1 MLQLVVKD
9 QRQPG
14 EARLTIESKLAL
26 GIGSILG
33 FLMLN
38 ATAIYF
44 AAERVNGLVTAMSRM
59 DEPASMAAQQM
70 ETDLAETGLALKTF
84 LQNPSPEAIESLR
97 NGEKQFRKSQA
108 AYRAAAPTSEAK
120 RLGDHVERAYAQ
132 YLAMGEELIRLS
144 EQHAASLENH
154 LRLERSLHDLL
165 QRRTRFLTGSAD
177 ASAKLA
183 VLDLGLNAHKLGLD
197 LIGFLRSRD
206 PHSEARVHQSA
217 RDFAEILDR
226 YHASGLGPEEE
237 RWAAELRRVFADAV
251 AQMAQLIE
259 QEKRKQSAWTGA
271 IGARLAVDAL
281 LDDELQEHLRF
292 SLAKTKQELLDAGRQ
307 SVFLVLVMLL
317 TAVLASVAAG
327 VATARSIAR
336 PLRHLLS
343 VVEATGRGD
352 LTRQV
357 AVTSND
363 EVGQI
368 ARAFNRLAEDLRRTT
383 VSRAYVEGVVRGMT
397 ESLVVVS
404 TDGAIETVN
413 PAVCAL
419 LGHRETELV
428 GRPFDAVVADWPALA
443 GQAAK
448 ALVHDHETEYRT
460 KDGRRVPVLFSADR
474 LHLGDRDAGF
484 VCVALDMTELN
495 RSREELAA
503 SREHLRELAGHLNTS
518 IEADRARIAR
528 EVHDQLG
535 QAMTGFKF
543 DLHWLGRRLEHLPGG
558 AEAALGERIAAMSRL
573 VDDTIRVVRRIAT
586 ELRPAVLDDLGLGPA
601 LEILAEQFR
610 ARTGIA
616 CEADLRTEAFLTSR
630 QATALYRCA
639 QEALTNVARH
649 AGAGEVRLLLRAEV
663 GSVLLDITDDGRGM
677 ERGWTTAQG
686 SLGLLGMRERARELG
701 GTVAVESA
709 PGKGTTVRISVPLA
723 PEAGE
728 RPRAPDRGPP
738 PTLLDRVGEAVGAA
752 PATAGDYARCGS

>member
-1 MLQLVVKD
+1 M
-9 QRQPG
+9 
-14 EARLTIESKLAL
+14 RLTIESKLAL

-38 ATAIYF
+38 AVAIYF

-59 DEPASMAAQQM
+59 DEPASIAAQQM

-108 AYRAAAPTSEAK
+108 AYRAAAPNPEAR
-120 RLGDHVERAYAQ
+120 RLGDHVERAYGQ
-132 YLAMGEELIRLS
+132 YLVMGEELIRLS

-154 LRLERSLHDLL
+154 LRLERSLYDLL
-165 QRRTRFLTGSAD
+165 QRRISLLTGSPD
-177 ASAKLA
+177 GSAKLA

-206 PHSEARVHQSA
+206 PQLEVRVHQSA
-217 RDFAEILDR
+217 RDFAEVLDR
-226 YHASGLGPEEE
+226 YRVSGLNPEEQQ
-237 RWAAELRRVFADAV
+237 WATELRLVFSDTV
-251 AQMAQLIE
+251 AQMGQLIA

-271 IGARLAVDAL
+271 IAARLAVDAL

-292 SLAKTKQELLDAGRQ
+292 TLAKTKQDLLDAGRQ

-343 VVEATGRGD
+343 AVEATGRGD
-352 LTRQV
+352 LSQHV

-363 EVGQI
+363 EVGRI

-383 VSRAYVEGVVRGMT
+383 VSRAYVEAVIRGMS

-413 PAVCAL
+413 PAACAL
-419 LGHRETELV
+419 LGYRETELV
-428 GRPFDAVVADWPALA
+428 GRPFGAVMADWTALA
-443 GQAAK
+443 GRAAK
-448 ALVHDHETEYRT
+448 APVHDHETEYRT
-460 KDGRRVPVLFSADR
+460 RDGRRLPVLFSADR
-474 LHLGDRDAGF
+474 MQFGGREAGF

-495 RSREELAA
+495 RSRGELAA
-503 SREHLRELAGHLNTS
+503 SREQLRELAGHLNTS

-535 QAMTGFKF
+535 QAMTGFKL
-543 DLHWLGRRLEHLPGG
+543 DLHWLGRRLERLPGG
-558 AEAALGERIAAMSRL
+558 ADATLGEKMAAMSRL
-573 VDDTIRVVRRIAT
+573 LDDTIGVVRRIAT

-601 LEILAEQFR
+601 LEILAEQFSE
-610 ARTGIA
+610 RTGIA

-649 AGAGEVRLLLRAEV
+649 AGAGHVRLLLRAEAN
-663 GSVLLDITDDGRGM
+663 SVSLEVADDGRGM
-677 ERGWTTAQG
+677 ERGRTTAQG

-701 GTVAVESA
+701 GTVAVDSS
-709 PGKGTTVRISVPLA
+709 PGEGTTVRISIPLA

-728 RPRAPDRGPP
+728 PPRFLDRGPSP
-738 PTLLDRVGEAVGAA
+738 ALLDGVGEAVGAA
-752 PATAGDYARCGS
+752 PPMGRG